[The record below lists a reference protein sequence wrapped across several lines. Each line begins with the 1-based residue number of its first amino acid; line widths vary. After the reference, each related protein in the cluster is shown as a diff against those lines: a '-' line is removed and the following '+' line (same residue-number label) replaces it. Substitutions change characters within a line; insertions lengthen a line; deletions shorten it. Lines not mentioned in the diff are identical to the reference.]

1 MSENKDAIR
10 DRLAE
15 DIKAYFA
22 RGKVVKRYHYN
33 APGTTDPNTQYK
45 VVVPKKPTEAK

>member
-10 DRLAE
+10 DRLAG

-33 APGTTDPNTQYK
+33 APDVSEPNVKYDLVTPRK
-45 VVVPKKPTEAK
+45 PKKAK

>member
-1 MSENKDAIR
+1 MSENKDAVR
-10 DRLAE
+10 DQLAR
-15 DIKAYFA
+15 DIKNYLA

-33 APGTTDPNTQYK
+33 PPGTTEPITQYK

>member
-33 APGTTDPNTQYK
+33 APNVSEPNVKYDLVTPRK
-45 VVVPKKPTEAK
+45 PKKAK

>member
-33 APGTTDPNTQYK
+33 APDVSEPNVKYDLVTPRK
-45 VVVPKKPTEAK
+45 PKKVK

>member
-33 APGTTDPNTQYK
+33 APDVSEPNVKYDLVTPRK
-45 VVVPKKPTEAK
+45 PKKAK